1 MDNEQIKADTRNN
14 RRDPNLGGIEPVF
27 EWAAIKHHLQRPD
40 GDAQCYKTEKVEGF
54 AMGVTGIT
62 DKNQDAEAGDQ
73 PDGQVDL
80 EDPAPAI
87 VLGQPAAQHR
97 AKYRPQHDPGA
108 PDRYRLAVALR
119 RVDLHQH
126 RLGQRHEP
134 GAAGPLQQ
142 AVDHQLR
149 QTGSAAAKGTAGHR
163 YQKYVLVPIRPAS

>member
-54 AMGVTGIT
+54 AMGMTGIT

-97 AKYRPQHDPGA
+97 APSMTPVPQTATAWPWRSGGLICISTAWD
-108 PDRYRLAVALR
+108 
-119 RVDLHQH
+119 
-126 RLGQRHEP
+126 
-134 GAAGPLQQ
+134 
-142 AVDHQLR
+142 
-149 QTGSAAAKGTAGHR
+149 SGT
-163 YQKYVLVPIRPAS
+163 S